1 LRVRLLSS
9 GSLATFAAAASLTI
23 IAIIDIDNH
32 KHSGPDAVIVS
43 GLRLPLN
50 IGDTAFMKGFGIAV
64 WAIVFVVNAILF
76 RPPVAG
82 FVS

>member
-1 LRVRLLSS
+1 VIV
-9 GSLATFAAAASLTI
+9 I
-23 IAIIDIDNH
+23 IVMSIH
-32 KHSGPDAVIVS
+32 GHSGPDAVIVS
-43 GLRLPLN
+43 DLRLPPN
-50 IGDTAFMKGFGIAV
+50 IGNTAFMEGFGIAV